1 MVEEEP
7 LNAAFTVVAGR
18 AVVATVVA
26 TVEETEE
33 DAFVSPA
40 TDFAEEAAA
49 AAATDC
55 TKALYPLGR
64 RLLSISLRPFS

>member
-18 AVVATVVA
+18 AVVA